1 MCYKRLFSICLLL
14 DMLIT
19 LKNHFCFYSLGLRCL
34 PCRHEQRRRR
44 RQVWRQQRQRR
55 ATAHKW
61 QLHHC
66 DSHSNG
72 IFKMHFIFQQKLDD
86 NILFLSYCH
95 LIFNMSLESQ
105 MVNYHNVLLGTFP
118 SWSPLDI
125 TIIISSNTRR
135 R

>member
-1 MCYKRLFSICLLL
+1 MSLEIKCDVLQKIVCRSRCFGVHVELL

-19 LKNHFCFYSLGLRCL
+19 LKKSFLFKLAWFTLLQRC
-34 PCRHEQRRRR
+34 RYEQRRR
-44 RQVWRQQRQRR
+44 Q

-66 DSHSNG
+66 DSYSNG
-72 IFKMHFIFQQKLDD
+72 IFKMMHFIFQEKLDD

-118 SWSPLDI
+118 S
-125 TIIISSNTRR
+125 
-135 R
+135 

>member
-1 MCYKRLFSICLLL
+1 MCYKRLCSICLLL

-95 LIFNMSLESQ
+95 IH
-105 MVNYHNVLLGTFP
+105 VPTIAYTTTYP
-118 SWSPLDI
+118 YIPLSI
-125 TIIISSNTRR
+125 HEKCHCKFS
-135 R
+135 